1 MAANREKRANA
12 GNKLAK
18 LLNEEE
24 EDEFYKTTYGGFDD
38 VNNDDEYKALEN
50 DEDIVDSD
58 FSIDEDDEVVSDHE
72 ADKEFKRKRTVGTK
86 AYKEPVKPKEKDKA
100 VAKKPKVLKKKA
112 AKPSTSND
120 TELERK
126 SIRHTTAIKSA
137 ETLKRA
143 KQQSELNKK
152 KKRQRELEG
161 GGEVWVMPTQ
171 EELLEEAKLTEK
183 DNKKWVE
190 SFLKM
195 ELEKQKR
202 NKIVKKKY
210 TGPTITYY
218 STTMPLI
225 EVLDDAISVDKN
237 KPDEIAAL
245 SRGVHSRTFIT
256 FSGDE
261 TFNQIFPQKKYKSY
275 PEKKKCCI
283 TKCETNYLDPI
294 TNLPYLNAHV
304 FKTIRES
311 WAIHLEQHGDKS
323 RPEVQAWLDYRQKL
337 KESKQKQT
345 PSISTPL
352 TLHPQY
358 LTSLQSSLQNIQTSA
373 SPSVSSNS

>member
-1 MAANREKRANA
+1 MAATRERRSNA

-24 EDEFYKTTYGGFDD
+24 EDEFYKTTYGGFEDE
-38 VNNDDEYKALEN
+38 NNDDEYKAVEN

-58 FSIDEDDEVVSDHE
+58 FSIDENDEVVSDHE
-72 ADKEFKRKRTVGTK
+72 ADAEFKRRRKVGTK
-86 AYKEPVKPKEKDKA
+86 AYKEPVKPKEKDK
-100 VAKKPKVLKKKA
+100 VEKKPKPPKKKV
-112 AKPSTSND
+112 KSTVK
-120 TELERK
+120 RK
-126 SIRHTTAIKSA
+126 SIRHSTAAKSA

-143 KQQSELNKK
+143 KQQSELH
-152 KKRQRELEG
+152 KKRKRKRELEG
-161 GGEVWVMPTQ
+161 TEEWVMPTQ

-183 DNKKWVE
+183 ENKKWVE

-195 ELEKQKR
+195 EMEKQKR

-225 EVLDDAISVDKN
+225 EVLDDALSVDKN
-237 KPDEIAAL
+237 KSDEIAAYK
-245 SRGVHSRTFIT
+245 RGVHSRTFIT
-256 FSGDE
+256 FSSDE

-275 PEKKKCCI
+275 PDKKKCCI
-283 TKCETNYLDPI
+283 TKCETNYLDPV

-311 WAIHLEQHGDKS
+311 WAIHLEQHGDRS

-337 KESKQKQT
+337 KDSKLKQV
-345 PSISTPL
+345 PSLSTPL

-358 LTSLQSSLQNIQTSA
+358 LTSLQSSLQNIHTGSTNA
-373 SPSVSSNS
+373 SSS